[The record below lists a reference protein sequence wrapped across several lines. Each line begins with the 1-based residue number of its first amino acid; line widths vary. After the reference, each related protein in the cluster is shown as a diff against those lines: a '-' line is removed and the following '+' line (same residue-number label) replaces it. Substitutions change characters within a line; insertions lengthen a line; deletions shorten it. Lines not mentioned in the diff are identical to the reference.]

1 MHRQL
6 RLQYAGALYH
16 LTSRGNRR
24 VKIFLDDVDRQDFIK
39 TLAEACQ
46 KTRWQVHA
54 YCLMPNHN
62 HLVIETRIGLG
73 TLKGANANL
82 HRYMHQSLA
91 PDSNPA
97 HLGL

>member
-1 MHRQL
+1 MRSL
-6 RLQYAGALYH
+6 RGMDGEMPDPRICVNSYDRPLY
-16 LTSRGNRR
+16 G
-24 VKIFLDDVDRQDFIK
+24 
-39 TLAEACQ
+39 
-46 KTRWQVHA
+46 
-54 YCLMPNHN
+54 LMPNHY

-97 HLGL
+97 QLGL

>member
-16 LTSRGNRR
+16 LMSRGNRR
-24 VKIFLDDVDRQDFIK
+24 KKIVVDDVDRQDFIK
-39 TLAEACQ
+39 ALAEACQ
-46 KTRWQVHA
+46 KTRWQLHA
-54 YCLMPNHN
+54 CCLMPNHY

-73 TLKGANANL
+73 TSKGANADL